1 MEGEKGLWEQ
11 RGQEGWK
18 TNASSHIWR
27 LINLDG
33 GKGWGKSELCSTQGQ
48 RRGGKVCKDKKSKC
62 AFQKKTISQ
71 LCMHP
76 WLVAQLKYVGDAW
89 EWVSIT
95 TNKTHSTKSSHSP
108 GCNKSSQTGRRFR
121 QRDYMDADVIRNR
134 MIDVFDIME
143 HVDFMMV

>member
-1 MEGEKGLWEQ
+1 M
-11 RGQEGWK
+11 
-18 TNASSHIWR
+18 
-27 LINLDG
+27 
-33 GKGWGKSELCSTQGQ
+33 
-48 RRGGKVCKDKKSKC
+48 
-62 AFQKKTISQ
+62 
-71 LCMHP
+71 
-76 WLVAQLKYVGDAW
+76 
-89 EWVSIT
+89 SIT